1 MNVLKKKKK
10 KQTESKGRVPRT
22 ALVPGFAYFILFF
35 ILPMILLVRYS
46 LSTTTVGSGKINGD
60 FTLQNYIMFF
70 TDSYFIKVFFRSLKL
85 SFLLCLITIIFA
97 YPVGYY
103 LARSKSKIVPLV
115 SGMTYLPLLA
125 STVVTSFGWMIIL
138 SDQGIVNKFLL
149 DLGIIHKAVKI
160 MYTEKAVLIALTQA
174 SLPYMITSIRNVI
187 FTIDKSIEEAAGT
200 LGARGPQVFFTV
212 TLPLSLPGIAAGS
225 LLVFVTGMS
234 AFVTPE
240 LLGGGQV
247 ATLATILLRE
257 TQTNLNF
264 PLASTIA
271 IIVTCITSIIIFL
284 YNKALESDLL
294 GGGGRK

>member
-1 MNVLKKKKK
+1 M
-10 KQTESKGRVPRT
+10 
-22 ALVPGFAYFILFF
+22 
-35 ILPMILLVRYS
+35 
-46 LSTTTVGSGKINGD
+46 
-60 FTLQNYIMFF
+60 
-70 TDSYFIKVFFRSLKL
+70 
-85 SFLLCLITIIFA
+85 
-97 YPVGYY
+97 
-103 LARSKSKIVPLV
+103 
-115 SGMTYLPLLA
+115 
-125 STVVTSFGWMIIL
+125 VTSFGWMIIL